1 MELDCRKCSDGVKII
16 NGCEQDST
24 MGERWEIGEYKLKRC
39 PIKEITQE
47 GLEYLEAYRF
57 YKQGQLP
64 MQGGWLDQT
73 NTFVEMVG
81 ILDKEITKIEKETR
95 KQ

>member
-1 MELDCRKCSDGVKII
+1 MGLDCKKCSDGVKII

>member
-1 MELDCRKCSDGVKII
+1 LGLDCKKCSDGVKII